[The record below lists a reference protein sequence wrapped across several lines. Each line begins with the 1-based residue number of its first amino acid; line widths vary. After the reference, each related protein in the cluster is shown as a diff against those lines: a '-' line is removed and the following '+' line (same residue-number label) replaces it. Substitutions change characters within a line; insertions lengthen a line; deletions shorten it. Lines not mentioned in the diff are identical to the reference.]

1 MIKNCKNCWYYGKP
15 LDCPATYD
23 PDNPEMCNG
32 FTPKE
37 IKKGEKTM
45 EIKLYELEKLHRD
58 SERLA
63 ALTDYVKSV
72 TYIEKE
78 TLLALLGEKG
88 AEQ

>member
-1 MIKNCKNCWYYGKP
+1 MENQKN
-15 LDCPATYD
+15 
-23 PDNPEMCNG
+23 
-32 FTPKE
+32 
-37 IKKGEKTM
+37 IKGEKTM
-45 EIKLYELEKLHRD
+45 EIKPYELEKLYRD

-88 AEQ
+88 EEQ